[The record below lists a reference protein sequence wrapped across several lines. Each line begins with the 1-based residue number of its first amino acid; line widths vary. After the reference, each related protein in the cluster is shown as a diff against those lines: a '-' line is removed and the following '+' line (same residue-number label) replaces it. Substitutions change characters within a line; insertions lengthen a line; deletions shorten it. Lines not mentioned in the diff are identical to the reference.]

1 MNTLRNHVGLTGNL
15 GKAPEI
21 RTFEGGRKMARIS
34 LVTNERYTNND
45 GKVVETATWHNLIA
59 WGRPAEIAEKYLTKG
74 REITVSGKLVNR
86 SYIDKNGNKKY
97 VTEIEVNDFHIF
109 GRTSNSVG

>member
-1 MNTLRNHVGLTGNL
+1 
-15 GKAPEI
+15 
-21 RTFEGGRKMARIS
+21 MARIS